1 MISNSVCVL
10 HSYRSDDFIF
20 VVFGRCF
27 HVVSLFSSFES
38 VRACDVMCRAKRHT
52 HHYRK
57 HWKRRVRANI
67 KFTSRTSTHLLWKW
81 SLYVLCV
88 VRSLSSFS
96 DVSHYF
102 ASLGTF
108 SVCFQNVK
116 TNNCIMFMQPLV
128 RCVQNIHKDVNDKI
142 TPTHKQTHKHTH
154 WVLNGDSK
162 SNVEH
167 FAFGLLVV

>member
-1 MISNSVCVL
+1 MISFL
-10 HSYRSDDFIF
+10 LFSDD
-20 VVFGRCF
+20 VFTS
-27 HVVSLFSSFES
+27 SLFSLRSNQCEPVMWCAELS
-38 VRACDVMCRAKRHT
+38 VT
-52 HHYRK
+52 LIITENIE
-57 HWKRRVRANI
+57 KRRVRANI